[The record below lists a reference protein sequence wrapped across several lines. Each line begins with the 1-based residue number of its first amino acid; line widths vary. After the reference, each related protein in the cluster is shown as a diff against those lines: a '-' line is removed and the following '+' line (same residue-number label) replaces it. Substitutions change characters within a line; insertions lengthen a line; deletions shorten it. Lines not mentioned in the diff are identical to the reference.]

1 MKLNRIVLWLALLL
15 TIFASGPACKAS
27 RSTGEAAVIV
37 RADSQ
42 GLLLTWFD
50 DFGDFH
56 VTQSVAEV
64 PLNRREHV
72 RVIDP
77 SKPDGTKTKDDRIFV
92 ADLRQA
98 QPDGRFP
105 IRILARAEFEELARS
120 KGQQTGPNAPAGTA
134 PNPEGPSAN
143 GPAVP
148 ANPQTAVI
156 IYGADWCQPCHQAA
170 SYLTRKGVKIQEKDV
185 ETDPSAASEMREKLK
200 KAGLRGGSI
209 PVIDVRGRMLIGFD
223 RGEVDR
229 ALGESL

>member
-1 MKLNRIVLWLALLL
+1 MFARLVSVAAVLVS
-15 TIFASGPACKAS
+15 ASACKTS
-27 RSTGEAAVIV
+27 RQAEEAAVIV
-37 RADSQ
+37 RADSK

-56 VTQSVAEV
+56 VAQSVAEV
-64 PLNRREHV
+64 PINRREHV

-77 SKPDGTKTKDDRIFV
+77 SKADGTKDDRIFV
-92 ADLRQA
+92 ADLRQV

-105 IRILARAEFEELARS
+105 IRVLTRAEFEKLARS
-120 KGQQTGPNAPAGTA
+120 NGQQSGPTVPATAA
-134 PNPEGPSAN
+134 PNPEGPSAS
-143 GPAVP
+143 GPAIP

-156 IYGADWCQPCHQAA
+156 IYGAEWCQPCHQAA
-170 SYLTRKGVKIQEKDV
+170 SYLTRKGVKIQEKDI
-185 ETDPSAASEMREKLK
+185 ESDPSAASEMREKLK

-209 PVIDVRGRMLIGFD
+209 PVIDVRGRMLVGFD